1 MKKRISFSCL
11 YLDWTFNEDEFNR
24 YKFRIKKSEHDFTPK
39 DKVLLCVDGRPD
51 YHEATLVKVFDDGI
65 VVQTLTSLDVSEAY
79 SIISFVAGFVS
90 NRPSL
95 VLNGSSRVPAIS

>member
-24 YKFRIKKSEHDFTPK
+24 YKFSIKKSEHDFTPK

-51 YHEATLVKVFDDGI
+51 YHEAALVKVLDDGI
-65 VVQTLTSLDVSEAY
+65 VVQTLSSLDISEAY
-79 SIISFVAGFVS
+79 SIISLLSDLSVTS
-90 NRPSL
+90 
-95 VLNGSSRVPAIS
+95 PAWF